1 MTRFSRTPRL
11 VLGAVA
17 LVALTVGVFARPVVF
32 GGRVGEGAFVVAR
45 SSMSSTSSAASASL
59 APGKPTTTAPVA
71 VPTPARMVAWGPTP
85 LVVAAAAPAPAVSG
99 DAAILVDESSGVSL
113 FEKDVHTRLPP
124 ASLTK
129 IMTVLVA
136 LERGHLDDRVEV
148 NIDSRRM
155 RGSTV
160 MGLVPGERLTLEDLL
175 YGMMLPSGN
184 DAALAIA
191 EHISGSTDAFVEVM
205 NQRAAELGLINTH
218 FANPHGLDAP
228 SHYSSAFDLAVLA
241 RVAMQRQDF
250 REIANT
256 KYRVVTGAMA
266 TYQLG
271 TLNPLYGRLAG
282 VDGVKTGFTRTARQT
297 LVGSVT
303 RNGHRIIVV
312 VLRSPDRASDGTALL
327 NWAFEAHAWPTPT
340 TVAADSLMVP
350 GT

>member
-59 APGKPTTTAPVA
+59 ALGKPTTTAPVA